1 MELSPAPCA
10 FFNFRGKSK
19 KAAQTRKR
27 VSRAREALVFE
38 RPSSVLCFPRILQSP
53 LMELSPARR
62 ALFKHLPKMQQWPNI
77 ENGTHEAPEATLGPP
92 EASQAFH
99 ATPPSP
105 APAGL
110 RLENQPFLSKT
121 QFKIVSIQPPSASGS
136 KLFLF
141 QLIQPHTYTRAHK
154 HAHVHTP
161 I

>member
-1 MELSPAPCA
+1 MLDRIIGFWVRVESGWLTTAVDGALACAPCIFQKFA
-10 FFNFRGKSK
+10 ENKKSAK
-19 KAAQTRKR
+19 IHKR
-27 VSRAREALVFE
+27 DSRAREALVFE
-38 RPSSVLCFPRILQSP
+38 RQSSVLCFPRILQSP

-110 RLENQPFLSKT
+110 RLENQPFLSK
-121 QFKIVSIQPPSASGS
+121 S
-136 KLFLF
+136 
-141 QLIQPHTYTRAHK
+141 
-154 HAHVHTP
+154 
-161 I
+161 